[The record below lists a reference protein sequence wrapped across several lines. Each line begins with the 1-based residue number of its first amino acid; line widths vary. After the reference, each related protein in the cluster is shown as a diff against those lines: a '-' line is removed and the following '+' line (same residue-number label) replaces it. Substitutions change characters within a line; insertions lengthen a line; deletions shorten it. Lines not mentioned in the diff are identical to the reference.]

1 LRGLIS
7 HRRGKRRLG
16 KIYQDAIVFG
26 MATSQQLLTQIDAAI
41 EALLT
46 GGHSQYSIGSRSVTK
61 LDLPS
66 LFNERRM
73 LQSEVA
79 RDANGMIR
87 LAKMARTSK

>member
-1 LRGLIS
+1 
-7 HRRGKRRLG
+7 
-16 KIYQDAIVFG
+16 
-26 MATSQQLLTQIDAAI
+26 MATPQTLLTQIDTAI

-46 GGHSQYSIGSRSVTK
+46 GGHTQYSIGSRSVTK
-61 LDLPS
+61 LDLPT

-79 RDANGMIR
+79 RSTKGIFR